1 MVSYSKN
8 LKIGTRNKCLCEA
21 ARLKESH
28 LIGEG
33 YVKVLNNFLFIN
45 SMNMSPVSD
54 TP

>member
-8 LKIGTRNKCLCEA
+8 LKIGTCNKCLCEA
-21 ARLKESH
+21 ASH